1 MKILV
6 INSCSSLE
14 QLHSP
19 KQVTNMVIRTQIK
32 ELELGSVG
40 IVVGYDR
47 AYGGYTGRL
56 MKMGLTP
63 ETQFVVLSTTCEE
76 DAVEILLEKGIIKLS
91 KSEANALCIE
101 EMEEN

>member
-1 MKILV
+1 MI
-6 INSCSSLE
+6 
-14 QLHSP
+14 
-19 KQVTNMVIRTQIK
+19 IRTEIK

-47 AYGGYTGRL
+47 AYGGYTGKL

-63 ETQFVVLSTTCEE
+63 ETEFVVLCTTRPEG
-76 DAVEILLEKGIIKLS
+76 AVEILLKKGIIKLS

-101 EMEEN
+101 EIEES